1 MEKSTQYK
9 GLFYNHKTSHK
20 FYEAGAHFS
29 YHSLV
34 KILSEIKDKLNKNRE
49 NDINLTLSNKEKE
62 KEKEEIIEIKKVNIP
77 LLNKQKNSSMTSILS
92 DNKIFTKILNNK
104 LQRTNNDKM
113 RIILKEIKL
122 INGMSSNSVKKLN
135 DSIYNGRNNINMP
148 NIYSNQKNI
157 SENKIIKKN
166 VSLGALNNKY
176 KLAKMSSTIGFNE
189 NNKCYNYNYYLLN
202 NIKNSRNKN
211 VMNPTNSISHSQNKY
226 NFNNNSYLSDKF
238 KLINNYNKNF
248 KYNNNNDNNID
259 YININNHYIKI
270 NKNKLNNT
278 KINFNNE
285 SGLKGKYIINDDKNR
300 ERMKMNM
307 SVFNFSLLKKYN

>member
-49 NDINLTLSNKEKE
+49 NDINLTLSDKEKE

-113 RIILKEIKL
+113 RIILKE
-122 INGMSSNSVKKLN
+122 KK
-135 DSIYNGRNNINMP
+135 
-148 NIYSNQKNI
+148 
-157 SENKIIKKN
+157 
-166 VSLGALNNKY
+166 
-176 KLAKMSSTIGFNE
+176 
-189 NNKCYNYNYYLLN
+189 
-202 NIKNSRNKN
+202 
-211 VMNPTNSISHSQNKY
+211 
-226 NFNNNSYLSDKF
+226 
-238 KLINNYNKNF
+238 
-248 KYNNNNDNNID
+248 
-259 YININNHYIKI
+259 
-270 NKNKLNNT
+270 
-278 KINFNNE
+278 
-285 SGLKGKYIINDDKNR
+285 
-300 ERMKMNM
+300 
-307 SVFNFSLLKKYN
+307 

>member
-20 FYEAGAHFS
+20 FYEGGAHFS

-34 KILSEIKDKLNKNRE
+34 KILTEIKDKLNKNRE
-49 NDINLTLSNKEKE
+49 SNLNLTLSNKEKE
-62 KEKEEIIEIKKVNIP
+62 KEEKIEIKKVNIP
-77 LLNKQKNSSMTSILS
+77 LLNKQKNNSMTSLLN
-92 DNKIFTKILNNK
+92 DNKIFTKIMNSK
-104 LQRTNNDKM
+104 LQRANNDKM
-113 RIILKEIKL
+113 RIILKEKKL
-122 INGMSSNSVKKLN
+122 VNNIGSNSVKKLN
-135 DSIYNGRNNINMP
+135 DSIYNNRNNINIP
-148 NIYSNQKNI
+148 NIYNNQKNK

-166 VSLGALNNKY
+166 ASLGALNNKY
-176 KLAKMSSTIGFNE
+176 KLSKMSSTIGFNE
-189 NNKCYNYNYYLLN
+189 NNKCYNYYLLN

-211 VMNPTNSISHSQNKY
+211 MINPTNSISHSLNKY
-226 NFNNNSYLSDKF
+226 NVNNNSYLSDKF
-238 KLINNYNKNF
+238 KLINNYNKNL
-248 KYNNNNDNNID
+248 KYNNNNID

-285 SGLKGKYIINDDKNR
+285 RGIKGKYIINDDKNR

-307 SVFNFSLLKKYN
+307 SVFNFSMLKKYK